1 MEQKQYF
8 AFISYKREDEKW
20 ASWLQHK
27 LEHYK
32 LPSNLNGRTDLPKYI
47 RPVFKDTS
55 ELSAGILAD
64 EIKAALD
71 QSRYLIVICSPN
83 ASKSRWVN
91 KEAQSFIDSGRAD
104 RIIPFIIDGTPNSG
118 NPDTECFP
126 LAIRELPEAKELLG
140 VNIKDM
146 GRDAAGV
153 KVISQMLGLSFDL
166 LWQRHERE
174 RKRRLLIGIIA
185 AVSFALIG
193 LTIGISYYRKNRSL
207 LENQARYISEKAISL
222 IEDNDSYSA
231 SKLALS
237 VLPKNLSFPR
247 RPYTTEAE
255 IALRRSVKENTGVF
269 RGHTD
274 RVNTVL
280 FCPNG
285 TQAVS
290 TSDDNTMIIWELES
304 GTIASKLERPVG
316 SASFHPNGKQ
326 LATTCSDGLIRIWD
340 TTTWEDV
347 FSIEGSSPVFSADG
361 SFLLT
366 RGGDGVYLYNTSTW
380 EREKEYVYY
389 YSTEDHVYSA
399 IYSIAISPD
408 SKHFVTAS
416 ADCTVSI
423 WDVET
428 GKILSV
434 YEHNDRVT
442 SAVYSSDG
450 KMIVTGSWD
459 GTVRCWAADGT
470 RELKRLCLPQSNSP
484 MSSCIDDDVIS
495 VSINLDGTRIICGTS
510 DNRIYMWDVDTG
522 NLINTFSGHHG
533 LVNSVCFSPS
543 GDSMLSASDDKTVR
557 LWSLKSHDSIV
568 LKGNE
573 SAISSIAYS
582 PTGDKFAAGTRD
594 NTIHLWDA
602 KTNNELRQF
611 VGHTDYVNAISFSP
625 DGRMLVSG
633 GDKTVRLWEVETGK
647 ELLSL
652 TGHDSYV
659 TTVSFSPDGITFLSG
674 SVDNT
679 VRLWNTQTGKAQKVF
694 KCPEGVTCASFSPNG
709 RKIAVGLMDCRVVL
723 WDVKNEKIEDEIYGM
738 GGNGVVFGPNGD
750 RIIADSYE
758 HFSLYIWDI
767 KRKWV
772 TDTLYVGP
780 RRAYATSIAISPDG
794 TMIAAGSYNY
804 NAVQI
809 FKKEEG
815 EDIWSE
821 CYSKLQEENSPV
833 SAVAFSPDG
842 KTLVYGMLD
851 NSIKRFNYDDAKETV
866 VREESLSSISSIT
879 INPDETRVAIGLQ
892 DNTIRVWDLS
902 SLSEIMVIRGNNG
915 IHNSLIYSPDGK
927 MLASC
932 SDDNSIIVWDAKTF
946 NKLHELKGDASH
958 IAFSPDSR
966 LIAASDNKR
975 IIVWDISSQK
985 VVTAMKGHS
994 EAIICLEFSPDGGKI
1009 ASGAWDGTIRI
1020 WDVHSGQLLT
1030 VLDGHPDDN
1039 DYSPCINS
1047 ISFSPNQ
1054 KIIAS
1059 TLADGTIKL
1068 WNYKS
1073 GKEVLSVNTHANS
1086 VSFSPDGR
1094 LVLSVNNNI
1103 LRLFD
1108 ATTGQEIDELDGH
1121 TGSVISAIF
1130 SPKGHLI
1137 VSGSQEDKT
1146 VRIWPFF
1153 PLQDLIIQSTE
1164 RFKDAPLSLNERR
1177 TYYLD

>member
-55 ELSAGILAD
+55 ELSAGVLAD

-71 QSRYLIVICSPN
+71 QSKYLIVICSPN
-83 ASKSRWVN
+83 VSKSKWVN

-104 RIIPFIIDGTPNSG
+104 RIIPFIIDGMPNSG
-118 NPDTECFP
+118 DPETECFP

-140 VNIKDM
+140 VNIKEM

-174 RKRRLLIGIIA
+174 RKRRLLFGIIV
-185 AVSFALIG
+185 AVSIALIG
-193 LTIGISYYRKNRSL
+193 LTIGVSYYRKNRSL
-207 LENQARYISEKAISL
+207 LENQARFISEKAISL

-231 SKLALS
+231 SKLALA
-237 VLPKNLSFPR
+237 VLPQNLNFPR

-255 IALRRSVKENTGVF
+255 IALRRSLKENTGVF
-269 RGHTD
+269 RGHTNP
-274 RVNTVL
+274 VNTVL

-304 GTIASKLERPVG
+304 GAIAKRVELPVG

-326 LATTCSDGLIRIWD
+326 LATSCSDGLIHIWD

-347 FSIEGSSPVFSADG
+347 FSKEGSFPVFSADG

-366 RGGDGVYLYNTSTW
+366 KGGDGVYLYNTSTW

-389 YSTEDHVYSA
+389 YSLEDKVYSA
-399 IYSIAISPD
+399 LYSIAISPD
-408 SKHFVTAS
+408 GKHFVTAS
-416 ADCTVSI
+416 ADCTVRI
-423 WDVET
+423 WDIET
-428 GKILSV
+428 GKVLSV
-434 YEHNDRVT
+434 YEHDDRVT
-442 SAVYSSDG
+442 SAVYSPDG

-459 GTVRCWAADGT
+459 GSVRCWAADGT

-484 MSSCIDDDVIS
+484 MYSCIDDDVRS
-495 VSINLDGTRIICGTS
+495 VSINHDGTRIICGTS
-510 DNRIYMWDVDTG
+510 DNKIYMWDVDTG

-533 LVNSVCFSPS
+533 WVNSVCFSPS
-543 GDSMLSASDDKTVR
+543 GDYMLSASNDKTVR
-557 LWSLKSHDSIV
+557 LWSLKSADSII
-568 LKGNE
+568 LRGYE
-573 SAISSIAYS
+573 SAITSIAYS
-582 PTGDKFAAGTRD
+582 PTGDTFAAGTRD

-602 KTNNELRQF
+602 ETNNELRQF
-611 VGHTDYVNAISFSP
+611 VGHTDYVNAVSYSP

-633 GDKTVRLWEVETGK
+633 SGDKTVRIWEVATGK

-659 TTVSFSPDGITFLSG
+659 TTVSFSPDGKTFLSG
-674 SVDNT
+674 SGDNT

-694 KCPEGVTCASFSPNG
+694 KCPDVVTCASFSPNG
-709 RKIAVGLMDCRVVL
+709 RKIAVGLIDCRVLL
-723 WDVKNEKIEDEIYGM
+723 WDVKNEKIEDVIYGM
-738 GGNGVVFGPNGD
+738 GGNGVVFGPNGE
-750 RIIADSYE
+750 RIVADSYD
-758 HFSLYIWDI
+758 HFSLFIWDI
-767 KRKWV
+767 KRRGV
-772 TDTLYVGP
+772 TDTLYLGA
-780 RRAYATSIAISPDG
+780 RRAYAKSIAISPDG
-794 TMIAAGSYNY
+794 TIIAAGSYNY

-809 FKKEEG
+809 FKKEE
-815 EDIWSE
+815 EDTWSE

-842 KTLVYGMLD
+842 KTLVYGMQD
-851 NSIKRFNYDDAKETV
+851 NSIKQLNFDNVKETV
-866 VREESLSSISSIT
+866 VREEALSSISSIT

-902 SLSEIMVIRGNNG
+902 SLNEIMVLRGNDGNV
-915 IHNSLIYSPDGK
+915 IYSPDGK

-932 SDDNSIIVWDAKTF
+932 SKDNSIIVRDAKTF
-946 NKLHELKGDASH
+946 NKLYELKGHANSL
-958 IAFSPDSR
+958 IVFSPDSR
-966 LIAASDNKR
+966 MIASSDNKR

-985 VVTAMKGHS
+985 VVTVMKGHS
-994 EAIICLEFSPDGGKI
+994 EAITCLEFGPDGGKI
-1009 ASGAWDGTIRI
+1009 ASGSWDDTIRI
-1020 WDVHSGQLLT
+1020 WDVHSGKLLT
-1030 VLDGHPDDN
+1030 VFDGHS
-1039 DYSPCINS
+1039 DYINS
-1047 ISFSPNQ
+1047 ISYSPNQ

-1059 TLADGTIKL
+1059 ASADGTIKL

-1073 GKEVLSVNTHANS
+1073 RKEVLSVNTHATS

-1094 LVLSVNNNI
+1094 LLLSSSNNI

-1108 ATTGQEIDELDGH
+1108 ATTGKEIDELDGH

-1146 VRIWPFF
+1146 VRIWPFSQ
-1153 PLQDLIIQSTE
+1153 LQNLIVQSTE
-1164 RFKDAPLSLNERR
+1164 RFKDAPLSVNERR
-1177 TYYLD
+1177 NYYLD